1 MDAQKRLQFQQLEGI
16 IQYASDQ
23 LKFATMMFYRIDDKS
38 SKIEYGRIM
47 LELNAIIRQSK
58 FEALK
63 LMF

>member
-16 IQYASDQ
+16 IKYASDQ
-23 LKFATMMFYRIDDKS
+23 LNFATMMFNEIDNLE
-38 SKIEYGRIM
+38 SKREYGRIM

-58 FEALK
+58 FEVLK